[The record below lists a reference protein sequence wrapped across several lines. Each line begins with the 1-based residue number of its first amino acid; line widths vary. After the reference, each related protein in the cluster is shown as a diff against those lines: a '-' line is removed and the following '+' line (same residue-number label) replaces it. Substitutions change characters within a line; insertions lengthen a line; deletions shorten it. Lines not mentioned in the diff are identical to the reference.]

1 MLTQFGKF
9 CRKLRIDNGELLKDM
24 ANKLEVTS
32 SYLSA
37 VENGKRNVPQEWSTK
52 IIDFYKL
59 NQKQQQE
66 LQKAIQESKKELRID
81 FSNYDNE
88 DKQVL
93 MALAREF
100 KDMDQVDK
108 DTIKSILLSLKN
120 KE

>member
-37 VENGKRNVPQEWSTK
+37 VENGKRNVPQEWPTK
-52 IIDFYKL
+52 IIDFYEL
-59 NQKQQQE
+59 DQEQQQE
-66 LQKAIQESKKELRID
+66 LQKVIQESKKELRID

>member
-37 VENGKRNVPQEWSTK
+37 VENGKRNVPQEWPTK
-52 IIDFYKL
+52 IIDFYEL
-59 NQKQQQE
+59 NQEQQQE
-66 LQKAIQESKKELRID
+66 LQKVIQESKKELRID